1 MIDLDKLRGHGASLA
16 GSNNSSSIKSNES
29 SSKKASTVLKDL
41 LRFKD
46 VPAANK
52 LLCHPVVTTIIDI
65 RYIHRPQITTS
76 VITLQLVSKF
86 PKNKVRSFLK
96 TK

>member
-1 MIDLDKLRGHGASLA
+1 MIDLDKLRGHGALA

-46 VPAANK
+46 EPAANK

-76 VITLQLVSKF
+76 VTALDVKF
-86 PKNKVRSFLK
+86 PNKQSEYCSGLG
-96 TK
+96 T